1 MPSAVLL
8 DLAGTLYTDAGAV
21 PGGPEALA
29 ALRRRG
35 IPFRGVTNTTTSS
48 RAGLVERLRQYGYQV
63 SPAEIVTPVHAA
75 VERCRA
81 RGLRRVAAYLPEAA
95 LEDLAGL
102 ELSDTPEAI
111 VVGDLGEG
119 WSFALLQRAFS
130 QILAGAELIALSKDR
145 YFLKGDVLTL
155 DAGLFVAG
163 LEYASGRAAAV
174 VGKPSPDFYHAAVA
188 SLGRRADAGLEGI
201 VMVGD
206 DLWSDV
212 GGAQRAGL
220 EAWLVRTGKFREEK
234 LRESGIV
241 PDRVIGSVAEIA
253 ATI

>member
-48 RAGLVERLRQYGYQV
+48 RAGLVERL
-63 SPAEIVTPVHAA
+63 VTPVHAA